1 MNVLKISWKNII
13 YRPLSSG
20 LSLLLLASGIA
31 IILITILTYHQI
43 NDKFKNNSGGIDLVI
58 AAEGSRLQ
66 SVLCNLYQV
75 DNPTGNINYARTGFA
90 RMHPMVEKAI
100 PISIGDNFKGY
111 RILATTNEY
120 LSLYGGEIGEG
131 KLWEKPL
138 EATIGSGIAEKFG
151 LKIGDNFAGGH
162 GLGESIEEH
171 TDQPYTVVGILKQS
185 NTVLDNLLLTSLE
198 SVWILHAGHDHGSGG
213 SFDIISKE
221 EHDAKL
227 AKKEA
232 DEHNHDE
239 HNHDEHNHGDHA
251 HDEHKEHSTEEYNH
265 EGHGHH
271 HDEVH
276 DNKDYEAILKTIDIR
291 SREITAML
299 IKYKIKRARFTLPG
313 IANNTDG
320 MMAAEPAI
328 EIRQLFDLIEPAIS
342 IITIMAMIIVII
354 ASISMFI
361 AMLNSLKDRQYE
373 IAIMRTM
380 GASTTK
386 VFTMILL
393 EGFILAILGYI
404 LGIGISHLGMEL
416 FSGYLSETYHYDFTG
431 WVWLHEEWYIL
442 AGAIIIGIVS
452 ALYPAIKAYRTDISK
467 TLSNK

>member
-20 LSLLLLASGIA
+20 LSLILLASGIT
-31 IILITILTYHQI
+31 IILITLLTSHQI
-43 NDKFKNNSGGIDLVI
+43 NEKFTNNSGGVDLVI

-66 SVLCNLYQV
+66 SVLCNLYQI
-75 DNPTGNINYARTGFA
+75 DKPTGNINYARTGFA

-100 PISIGDNFKGY
+100 PISIGDNYKSY
-111 RILATTNEY
+111 RILATTHDY
-120 LSLYGGEIGEG
+120 LDLYGGEVNEG
-131 KLWEKPL
+131 KLWKTPL
-138 EATIGSGIAEKFG
+138 EATIGSEIATKFG

-171 TDQPYTVVGILKQS
+171 IDQQYTVVGILKKS

-198 SVWILHAGHDHGSGG
+198 SVWILHAGHDHDAGG

-227 AKKEA
+227 KEEEESNE
-232 DEHNHDE
+232 EHNNE
-239 HNHDEHNHGDHA
+239 HHKEHNHGHEHHEA
-251 HDEHKEHSTEEYNH
+251 HLKNYDE
-265 EGHGHH
+265 
-271 HDEVH
+271 
-276 DNKDYEAILKTIDIR
+276 ILKEIDFKT
-291 SREITAML
+291 REITAML
-299 IKYKIKRARFTLPG
+299 IQYKTTRARFTLPG

-328 EIRQLFDLIEPAIS
+328 EIRQLFELIEPAIS
-342 IITIMAMIIVII
+342 IIGLMAMIIVII
-354 ASISMFI
+354 SAISMFI

-393 EGFILAILGYI
+393 EGFLLAILGYL

-416 FSGYLSETYHYDFTG
+416 FSGYLAETYHYDFTG
-431 WVWLHEEWYIL
+431 WIWLKEEWYIL
-442 AGAIIIGIVS
+442 AGSIIIGIIS
-452 ALYPAIKAYRTDISK
+452 ALYPAVKAYKTDISK
-467 TLSNK
+467 ILSNK

>member
-1 MNVLKISWKNII
+1 MNVLKISWKNIL

-20 LSLLLLASGIA
+20 LSLLLLASGIT
-31 IILITILTYHQI
+31 IILITLLTQHQI
-43 NDKFKNNSGGIDLVI
+43 NEKFENNAGGVDLVI
-58 AAEGSRLQ
+58 GAEGSRLQ
-66 SVLCNLYQV
+66 SVLCNLYQI
-75 DNPTGNINYARTGFA
+75 DKPTGNINYARTGFA

-100 PISIGDNFKGY
+100 PVSIGDNYKSY
-111 RILATTNEY
+111 RILATTNDY
-120 LSLYGGEIGEG
+120 VDLYKGKILKG
-131 KLWEKPL
+131 KLWDKPL
-138 EATIGSGIAEKFG
+138 ESTIGYDIAEKFG

-171 TDQPYTVVGILKQS
+171 TDQLYTVVGILDKS

-198 SVWILHAGHDHGSGG
+198 SVWILHAGHDHGSEG

-221 EHDAKL
+221 EHDAKK
-227 AKKEA
+227 AIKE
-232 DEHNHDE
+232 EVEEHHNHE
-239 HNHDEHNHGDHA
+239 
-251 HDEHKEHSTEEYNH
+251 
-265 EGHGHH
+265 HH
-271 HDEVH
+271 HHEHHHEHEAVDP
-276 DNKDYEAILKTIDIR
+276 KDYDAILKGIDFKT
-291 SREITAML
+291 REITAML
-299 IKYKIKRARFTLPG
+299 IQYKTTRARFTLPG

-328 EIRQLFDLIEPAIS
+328 EIRQLFELIEPAIS
-342 IITIMAMIIVII
+342 IISLMAMVIVFI
-354 ASISMFI
+354 ASASMFI

-386 VFTMILL
+386 VFTMILI
-393 EGFILAILGYI
+393 EGFLLAILGYL

-416 FSGYLSETYHYDFTG
+416 FSGYLAETYHYDFTG
-431 WVWLHEEWYIL
+431 WIWLNEEWYIL
-442 AGAIIIGIVS
+442 AGAILIGIIS

>member
-20 LSLLLLASGIA
+20 LSLLLLASGIT
-31 IILITILTYHQI
+31 IILITLLTYHQI
-43 NDKFKNNSGGIDLVI
+43 NEKFKNNAGGVDLVI

-66 SVLCNLYQV
+66 SVLCNLYQI
-75 DNPTGNINYARTGFA
+75 DKPTGNINYARTGFA
-90 RMHPMVEKAI
+90 RMHPMVKKAI
-100 PISIGDNFKGY
+100 PISIGDNYKSY
-111 RILATTNEY
+111 RILATTHDY
-120 LSLYGGEIGEG
+120 IDLYKGEIAKG

-138 EATIGSGIAEKFG
+138 ESTIGYDIAKKFG
-151 LKIGDNFAGGH
+151 LKIGDTFAGGH
-162 GLGESIEEH
+162 GLGESIDVH
-171 TDQPYTVVGILKQS
+171 KNQLYTVVGILKKS

-198 SVWILHAGHDHGSGG
+198 SVWIIHASHDHHTGG

-221 EHDAKL
+221 DHDAKL
-227 AKKEA
+227 EKEA
-232 DEHNHDE
+232 QNHHEHSNQHNHE
-239 HNHDEHNHGDHA
+239 
-251 HDEHKEHSTEEYNH
+251 
-265 EGHGHH
+265 HH
-271 HDEVH
+271 HDEI
-276 DNKDYEAILKTIDIR
+276 DPKDYEAILKNIDFKT
-291 SREITAML
+291 REITAML
-299 IKYKIKRARFTLPG
+299 IQYKTTRARFTLPG

-328 EIRQLFDLIEPAIS
+328 EIKQLFELIEPAID
-342 IITIMAMIIVII
+342 IISLMAMVIVII
-354 ASISMFI
+354 ASVSMFI

-380 GASTTK
+380 GASTSK

-393 EGFILAILGYI
+393 EGFLLAILGYL

-416 FSGYLSETYHYDFTG
+416 FSSYLSETYHYDFTG
-431 WVWLHEEWYIL
+431 WIWLKEEWYIL
-442 AGAIIIGIVS
+442 LGAILIGIIS

>member
-20 LSLLLLASGIA
+20 LSLLLLASGIT
-31 IILITILTYHQI
+31 IILITLLTYHQI
-43 NDKFKNNSGGIDLVI
+43 NDKFKNNSGGVDLVI

-66 SVLCNLYQV
+66 SVLCNLYQI

-100 PISIGDNFKGY
+100 PISIGDNYKSY
-111 RILATTNEY
+111 RILATTHDY
-120 LSLYGGEIGEG
+120 LSLYDGEINTG
-131 KLWEKPL
+131 KLWETPM
-138 EATIGSGIAEKFG
+138 EATIGSEISSKLG
-151 LKIGDNFAGGH
+151 LKIGDTFAGGH
-162 GLGESIEEH
+162 GLGESLDDHE
-171 TDQPYTVVGILKQS
+171 DLLYTVVGILKKS

-198 SVWILHAGHDHGSGG
+198 SVWILHAGHDHDSGG
-213 SFDIISKE
+213 DFNIVSIEEHEANLAMKQAEELATKTQVE
-221 EHDAKL
+221 EHD
-227 AKKEA
+227 
-232 DEHNHDE
+232 DHDHE
-239 HNHDEHNHGDHA
+239 GHDHSHDHDHA
-251 HDEHKEHSTEEYNH
+251 HS
-265 EGHGHH
+265 
-271 HDEVH
+271 HDDH
-276 DNKDYEAILKTIDIR
+276 DHQDYDAILKGVDVR

-299 IKYKIKRARFTLPG
+299 IQYKTTRARFTLPG
-313 IANNTDG
+313 IANNTEG

-328 EIRQLFDLIEPAIS
+328 EIMQLFDLIEPAIK
-342 IITIMAMIIVII
+342 IISLMAMVIVII
-354 ASISMFI
+354 AAASMFI

-393 EGFILAILGYI
+393 EGFLLAVLGFL
-404 LGIGISHLGMEL
+404 LGITVSHIGMEI
-416 FSGYLSETYHYDFTG
+416 FSGYLAETYHYDFTG
-431 WVWLHEEWYIL
+431 WIWLKEEWYIL
-442 AGAIIIGIVS
+442 AGAIIIGIIS

>member
-1 MNVLKISWKNII
+1 MNVLKISWKNIL

-20 LSLLLLASGIA
+20 LSLLLLASGIT
-31 IILITILTYHQI
+31 IILITLLTAHQI
-43 NDKFKNNSGGIDLVI
+43 NEKFKNNSGGVDLVI

-75 DNPTGNINYARTGFA
+75 DKPTGNINYARTGFA

-100 PISIGDNFKGY
+100 PISIGDNYKSY
-111 RILATTNEY
+111 RILATTHDY
-120 LSLYGGEIGEG
+120 VSLYGGKVSKG
-131 KLWEKPL
+131 KLWDSPM
-138 EATIGSGIAEKFG
+138 EATIGSEVASKFN
-151 LKIGDNFAGGH
+151 LQLGDEFAGGH

-171 TDQPYTVVGILKQS
+171 EDQKYTVVGILDKS

-198 SVWILHAGHDHGSGG
+198 SVWILHAGHDHDSGG
-213 SFDIISKE
+213 SFDLVSKE

-227 AKKEA
+227 KEKQG
-232 DEHNHDE
+232 HNHE
-239 HNHDEHNHGDHA
+239 EEQH
-251 HDEHKEHSTEEYNH
+251 HKEEKNHHEHHHHKHGHNNH
-265 EGHGHH
+265 EP
-271 HDEVH
+271 
-276 DNKDYEAILKTIDIR
+276 KDYDAILKEIDFKT
-291 SREITAML
+291 REITAML
-299 IKYKIKRARFTLPG
+299 IQYKTTRARFTLPG
-313 IANNTDG
+313 IANNTNG

-328 EIRQLFDLIEPAIS
+328 EIQQLFELIEPAIN
-342 IITIMAMIIVII
+342 IIGLMAIVIVII
-354 ASISMFI
+354 AAVSMFI

-393 EGFILAILGYI
+393 EGFLLSVLGYL
-404 LGIGISHLGMEL
+404 LGIGISHLGMEI
-416 FSGYLSETYHYDFTG
+416 FSNYLSETYHYDFTG
-431 WVWLHEEWYIL
+431 WIWLKEEGLIL
-442 AGAIIIGIVS
+442 IGAIIIGIIS

>member
-20 LSLLLLASGIA
+20 LSLLLLASGIT
-31 IILITILTYHQI
+31 IILITLLTSRQI
-43 NDKFKNNSGGIDLVI
+43 SDKFKNNSGGVDLVI

-66 SVLCNLYQV
+66 SVLCNLYQI
-75 DNPTGNINYARTGFA
+75 DKPTGNINYARTGFA

-100 PISIGDNFKGY
+100 PISIGDNYKTY
-111 RILATTNEY
+111 RILATTHDY
-120 LSLYGGEIGEG
+120 LSLYGGEIQEG
-131 KLWEKPL
+131 KLWQTPL
-138 EATIGSGIAEKFG
+138 EATIGSEVATKFK
-151 LKIGDNFAGGH
+151 LKVGDNFAGGH

-171 TDQPYTVVGILKQS
+171 KDQQYTVVGILKKS

-198 SVWILHAGHDHGSGG
+198 SVWILHAGHDHDSGG

-221 EHDAKL
+221 EHDANL

-232 DEHNHDE
+232 IHEHEEHNHE
-239 HNHDEHNHGDHA
+239 
-251 HDEHKEHSTEEYNH
+251 
-265 EGHGHH
+265 HH
-271 HDEVH
+271 HDHEST
-276 DNKDYEAILKTIDIR
+276 NPKDYEAILKGIDFKT
-291 SREITAML
+291 REITAML
-299 IKYKIKRARFTLPG
+299 IQYKTTRARFTLPG

-328 EIRQLFDLIEPAIS
+328 EIRQLFELIEPAIS
-342 IITIMAMIIVII
+342 IISLMAMVIVII
-354 ASISMFI
+354 AAISMFI

-393 EGFILAILGYI
+393 EGLLLAILGYL

-416 FSGYLSETYHYDFTG
+416 FSGYLAETYHYDFTG
-431 WVWLHEEWYIL
+431 WIWLKEEWYIL
-442 AGAIIIGIVS
+442 AGAIVIGIIS